1 MEKIIKYVR
10 YIDYLGAIASLV
22 WGISQHSLLWIGFGF
37 VGLLF
42 AWISPAK
49 RLNSYAKKKLIAKNK
64 ALAALSGSPV
74 LSAPAASTPSSSIP
88 SSKGSPRSPY
98 YGYRSDLPYSRVGK
112 VFRFQGQDSFLPY
125 AMYIANRF
133 GKKQA

>member
-10 YIDYLGAIASLV
+10 YIDYLGAIASIV

-49 RLNSYAKKKLIAKNK
+49 RLNSYAQKKLLAKNK
-64 ALAALSGSPV
+64 APQARSVSID
-74 LSAPAASTPSSSIP
+74 SSTPSPTPIP
-88 SSKGSPRSPY
+88 KSAPNSPY
-98 YGYRSDLPYSRVGK
+98 YGYKTDLPYSRGGK
-112 VFRFQGQDSFLPY
+112 VFRFNGLDSFLPY
-125 AMYIANRF
+125 ALFIANRF
-133 GKKQA
+133 GKKRA